1 MAVITPTSTYP
12 AVTSEQIAGLAA
24 IVGEKNMITETDA
37 LDPYLREWRGLFRGA
52 ASVVVRPETT
62 QETSDLVRYCVAQ
75 GLPIVP
81 QGGNTGLCGGAV
93 SASGMVILNLGRM
106 NKVRNVDPLT
116 YTMTVESG
124 CVLQDLQA
132 VAADNDRLFPLSLAA
147 EGSCQIG
154 GNLSTNAGGTAV
166 LRYGNTRDLVLGLEV
181 VLPDGQIWDGLRRL
195 RKDNTGYDLKH
206 LFLGGEGT
214 LGIITAVVLKLYPK
228 PRQTATALVAVRD
241 THAATE
247 LLSRARGETG
257 DAVTAFELMNRTSL
271 GMVWKHLADAVD
283 PIGQDYQDYVLI
295 ELTSARPGAD
305 LVEALENCLAHA
317 AEDDLVIDAAIAQ
330 NDAQSKAFW
339 RLREAVPDVQKFEG
353 GSIKHDISV
362 PVSRIADFIVEAT
375 KRVESFMPGV
385 RVVSF
390 GHVGDGN
397 VHFNLTQPVG
407 MERDAFM
414 DKWNEFNKIVHDLA
428 MSMEGS
434 FSAEHG
440 VGQLKL
446 GDMRRFKSPTELDLM
461 RRVKTAFDPLNLM
474 NPGKVVPP
482 ASGEVAEQSGKAH
495 SA

>member
-1 MAVITPTSTYP
+1 MAVITPGSTYP
-12 AVTSEQIAGLAA
+12 AVTPAQIAGLAA
-24 IVGEKNMITETDA
+24 IVGDKNVITETDA

-52 ASVVVRPETT
+52 ASVVARPASTEETAA
-62 QETSDLVRYCVAQ
+62 LVSYCVAQ

-106 NKVRNVDPLT
+106 NKIRNVDPLT
-116 YTMTVESG
+116 YTMTVEAG
-124 CVLQDLQA
+124 CVLQDLQT
-132 VAADNDRLFPLSLAA
+132 VASDHDRLFPLSLAA

-181 VLPDGQIWDGLRRL
+181 VLPDGQIWNGLRRL

-214 LGIITAVVLKLYPK
+214 LGIITAVVLKLFPK

-241 THAATE
+241 THASTE

-257 DAVTAFELMNRTSL
+257 DSVTAFELMNRNSL
-271 GMVWKHLADAVD
+271 GMVWKHLADAVN
-283 PIGQDYQDYVLI
+283 PIGGDYDDYVLI
-295 ELTSARPGAD
+295 ELTSARPGND
-305 LVEALENCLAHA
+305 LIEALENCLARA
-317 AEDDLVIDAAIAQ
+317 AEDELVIDAAIAQ

-375 KRVESFMPGV
+375 KRVEAFLPGV

-397 VHFNLTQPVG
+397 VHFNLTQPIG
-407 MERDAFM
+407 METTAYM
-414 DKWNEFNKIVHDLA
+414 EKWIDFNKIVHGLA

-446 GDMRRFKSPTELDLM
+446 KDMRRFKSPTELDLM
-461 RRVKTAFDPLNLM
+461 RRIKTAIDPLNLM

-482 ASGEVAEQSGKAH
+482 ASGPVADQSEQALKA
-495 SA
+495 

>member
-1 MAVITPTSTYP
+1 MAAMTQTLTYP
-12 AVTSEQIAGLAA
+12 TVTTEQIAALAR
-24 IVGEKNMITETDA
+24 IVGAKNVITETDA

-52 ASVVVRPETT
+52 AGVVVRPETT
-62 QETSDLVRYCVAQ
+62 AETSALVKYCVTQ

-106 NKVRNVDPLT
+106 NKVRDVDPLT
-116 YTMTVESG
+116 YTMTVEAG

-132 VAADNDRLFPLSLAA
+132 IAADHDRLFPLSLAA

-166 LRYGNTRDLVLGLEV
+166 LRYGNTRDLAMGLEV

-214 LGIITAVVLKLYPK
+214 LGIITAVVLKLFPK

-247 LLSRARGETG
+247 LLSRARGESG

-271 GMVWKHLADAVD
+271 GMVWKHLADAAD
-283 PIGQDYQDYVLI
+283 PIGQTYQDYVLI
-295 ELTSARPGAD
+295 ELTSAKPGDD
-305 LVEALENCLAHA
+305 LREALENCLANA
-317 AEDDLVIDAAIAQ
+317 AEAELVLDAAIAQ

-375 KRVESFMPGV
+375 RRVEAFMPGV

-397 VHFNLTQPVG
+397 VHFNLTQPIG
-407 MERDAFM
+407 MDRDDYM
-414 DKWNEFNKIVHDLA
+414 SKWNEFNKIVHDLA

-446 GDMRRFKSPTELDLM
+446 GDMRRFKSTIELDLM
-461 RRVKTAFDPLNLM
+461 RRIKSAFDPLNLM

-482 ASGEVAEQSGKAH
+482 LSGEIASQSEQAR

>member
-1 MAVITPTSTYP
+1 MAVIIPTSTYP
-12 AVTSEQIAGLAA
+12 TVTAEQIAGLAA
-24 IVGEKNMITETDA
+24 IVGEKNVITETDA

-52 ASVVVRPETT
+52 ASVVARPETT
-62 QETSDLVRYCVAQ
+62 QETAALVRYCVAQ

-106 NKVRNVDPLT
+106 NKIRNVDPLT
-116 YTMTVESG
+116 YTMTVEAG

-132 VAADNDRLFPLSLAA
+132 VASDHDRLFPLSLAA

-181 VLPDGQIWDGLRRL
+181 VLPDGQIWEGLRRL

-214 LGIITAVVLKLYPK
+214 LGIITAVVLKLFPK

-241 THAATE
+241 AHAATE

-271 GMVWKHLADAVD
+271 AMVWKHLADAVD

-295 ELTSARPGAD
+295 ELTSARQGND
-305 LVEALENCLAHA
+305 LVEALENCLANA
-317 AEDDLVIDAAIAQ
+317 VEAELVIDAAIAQ

-353 GSIKHDISV
+353 GSIKHDVSV

-407 MERDAFM
+407 MDRDAYM
-414 DKWNEFNKIVHDLA
+414 NKWNEFNKIVHDLA

-446 GDMRRFKSPTELDLM
+446 SDMRRFKSPTELDLM
-461 RRVKTAFDPLNLM
+461 RRVKAAFDPLNLM

-482 ASGEVAEQSGKAH
+482 AVGDVPEQSGQVH
-495 SA
+495 SS

>member
-12 AVTSEQIAGLAA
+12 AVTPEQIAGLAA
-24 IVGEKNMITETDA
+24 IVGAKNVITETDA

-132 VAADNDRLFPLSLAA
+132 VASDNDRLFPLSLAA

-214 LGIITAVVLKLYPK
+214 LGIITAVVLKLFPK

-257 DAVTAFELMNRTSL
+257 DSVTAFELMNRTSL

-295 ELTSARPGAD
+295 ELTSARPGTD

-317 AEDDLVIDAAIAQ
+317 AEDELVIDAAIAQ

-375 KRVESFMPGV
+375 KRVEAFLPGV

-407 MERDAFM
+407 MERDAYM

-446 GDMRRFKSPTELDLM
+446 SDMRRFKSPTELDLM
-461 RRVKTAFDPLNLM
+461 RRVKAAFDPLNLM

-482 ASGEVAEQSGKAH
+482 ASGEVPEQSGQAQ